1 MKQKVKQNKKVA
13 KKPVAKQE
21 EEVINEAELLQE
33 EQPQQEEA
41 PVVEPMAVEEEGGKC
56 ACAANKNGNFFVFY
70 LCRHGII
77 QSKF

>member
-33 EQPQQEEA
+33 DQPQQEEA

-56 ACAANKNGNFFVFY
+56 AANKNGNFFVFHF
-70 LCRHGII
+70 CRRHGII